1 MFCISFLGAFI
12 FWSYTGILT
21 SFSAVHSFSIPV
33 KSLDD
38 LQKITN
44 FQFYIYGGGSEETLL
59 QKWAQSPEKSA
70 IWRQKAYEK
79 FIKTG
84 TGVIFN
90 QMLNSDV
97 SSNTAFLLD
106 ESVVGK
112 IFEQSNSSNVEDPS
126 LGTFDSNC
134 FNHISR

>member
-1 MFCISFLGAFI
+1 MGAFI

-59 QKWAQSPEKSA
+59 QKWAQSPEESA
-70 IWRQKAYEK
+70 LWGQEAYKK

-84 TGVIFN
+84 TGIIFN
-90 QMLNSDV
+90 QMLNSNGDV
-97 SSNTAFLLD
+97 SSM
-106 ESVVGK
+106 
-112 IFEQSNSSNVEDPS
+112 
-126 LGTFDSNC
+126 
-134 FNHISR
+134 

>member
-1 MFCISFLGAFI
+1 MGAFI

-59 QKWAQSPEKSA
+59 QKWAQSPEESA
-70 IWRQKAYEK
+70 SWRQEAYEK
-79 FIKTG
+79 FIRTG
-84 TGVIFN
+84 TGIIFK
-90 QMLNSDV
+90 QLLNSDI

-106 ESVVGK
+106 ESVVGT
-112 IFEQSNSSNVEDPS
+112 IFKQSVHKLDRAQSCIYIMS
-126 LGTFDSNC
+126 T
-134 FNHISR
+134 